1 MPETEPQAATSPEPQ
16 ASPAVEEPSPAAP
29 DAEAAAP
36 SETTEP
42 PGCLHTFSTPTCMHN
57 TCLLYKHMFEP
68 KDQTKGIPD
77 LAF

>member
-16 ASPAVEEPSPAAP
+16 ATPAMDEPSPPAP

-42 PGCLHTFSTPTCMHN
+42 PGCLHTFSTPHMHA
-57 TCLLYKHMFEP
+57 LHVPPVQKHV
-68 KDQTKGIPD
+68 
-77 LAF
+77 